1 MATDHNSIGGTR
13 QLNGTVSVIIP
24 THNRRDLLRAAIDS
38 VLAQTYPEIE
48 IIVVDD
54 GSTDDTTEAMAQYIG
69 RIVYLRQSNQG
80 VAATRNAGIRAATGE
95 YLTFLDDDD
104 LMLPTKIERQV
115 QLLAAR
121 PEAGLVHCRFYH
133 VDRDG
138 NVLDKVGVLP
148 QGQVLKPLL
157 CGNFMWAGAPLVRRQ
172 CLDQVG
178 MFDEHI
184 PATCADWDMWL
195 RIAQAGYPFACVQEP
210 LGSYRVQQD
219 SMLAKVGELESAV
232 LAVLHKVYANPY
244 CPVDALAVKAQ
255 AYGSWLFWIS
265 CRYHAARRWD
275 DAQRNL
281 AKTLDVYPEILE
293 NRAEFLDTLCSEA
306 FDVRVDDPFSFI
318 DGFLDHLPPTAR
330 PAIQPWRS
338 CLISRVH
345 AGLALRNYARDEIA
359 AARTQLAA
367 AVAAYPPM
375 LEREDDFARM
385 LSTYAMSLPGAPRP
399 YVAKVFHSLPPEARR
414 LRHWRSRVLSDVNI
428 GCAFEDYFADRRRLA
443 ARRILSALCQRPS
456 WIRNRGV
463 VSVLMKSLPKL
474 VIGEQAAA

>member
-1 MATDHNSIGGTR
+1 MTLHPPR
-13 QLNGTVSVIIP
+13 VSVIIP

-38 VLAQTYPEIE
+38 VLVQTYPDVE

-69 RIVYLRQSNQG
+69 RIVYLRQTNQD
-80 VAATRNAGIRAATGE
+80 VAATRNTGIRAATGE

-115 QLLAAR
+115 QLLAAH
-121 PEAGLVHCRFYH
+121 PDAGLVHCRFYH

-138 NVLDKVGVLP
+138 NVLDKIGVLP
-148 QGQVLKPLL
+148 EGQVLKPLL
-157 CGNFMWAGAPLVRRQ
+157 CRNFIWMGAPMVRRQ
-172 CLDQVG
+172 CIEQVG

-195 RIAQAGYPFACVQEP
+195 RIAQAGYTFACVQEP
-210 LGSYRVQQD
+210 LGAYRVQQD

-244 CPVDALAVKAQ
+244 CPVDALAIKAQ

-281 AKTLDVYPEILE
+281 IKALDVYPEILE

-318 DGFLDHLPPTAR
+318 DGFLEHLPPSAR
-330 PAIQPWRS
+330 PTIRPWRS

-345 AGLALRNYARDEIA
+345 TGLALRNYARDDIA

-375 LEREDDFARM
+375 LEQGDNFARI
-385 LSTYAMSLPGAPRP
+385 LSTYAMSLPGTPHP
-399 YVAKVFHSLPPEARR
+399 YVAKVFHNLPPQARR
-414 LRHWRSRVLSDVNI
+414 LKHVRSRVLSDVNI
-428 GCAFEDYFADRRRLA
+428 GCAFEDYFADRQRLA

-463 VSVLMKSLPKL
+463 VSVLVKSLPKL
-474 VIGEQAAA
+474 LLERQTAG

>member
-1 MATDHNSIGGTR
+1 MAPEPPR
-13 QLNGTVSVIIP
+13 VSVIIP

-38 VLAQTYPEIE
+38 VLAQTYPDVE

-54 GSTDDTTEAMAQYIG
+54 GSTDDTTTAMAQYAG
-69 RIVYLRQSNQG
+69 RVVYLKQINQD
-80 VAATRNAGIRAATGE
+80 VAAARNTGIRAATGA

-115 QLLAAR
+115 QLLAAH
-121 PEAGLVHCRFYH
+121 PDAGLVHCRFYH
-133 VDRDG
+133 VDSDG
-138 NVLDKVGVLP
+138 NVIDKIGVLP
-148 QGQVLKPLL
+148 EGQVLRPLL
-157 CGNFMWAGAPLVRRQ
+157 CRNFVWMGAPLVRRQ

-178 MFDEHI
+178 LFDEQI

-219 SMLAKVGELESAV
+219 SMLAKVDELESAV
-232 LAVLHKVYANPY
+232 LAVLHKVYTNPY

-281 AKTLDVYPEILE
+281 IKALDVYPEMLE

-306 FDVRVDDPFSFI
+306 FDVRVDDPFSFV
-318 DGFLDHLPPTAR
+318 DGFLEHLPPAAR
-330 PAIQPWRS
+330 PTIRPWHS
-338 CLISRVH
+338 CLISQVH
-345 AGLALRNYARDEIA
+345 TGLALRNYACDEIA
-359 AARTQLAA
+359 AARAQLAA
-367 AVAAYPPM
+367 AIAAYPPM
-375 LEREDDFARM
+375 LEQGDDFASI
-385 LSTYAMSLPGAPRP
+385 LSTYAMSLPGTPHP
-399 YVAKVFHSLPPEARR
+399 YVAKVFRNLPPQAQR
-414 LRHWRSRVLSDVNI
+414 LRHARSRVLSDVNI

-456 WIRNRGV
+456 WIRNKGV
-463 VSVLMKSLPKL
+463 VSVLAKSLPKL
-474 VIGEQAAA
+474 LIGEQTADDR